1 MNKKNNNNHL
11 LTIYWVKSLCIV
23 ITLRDIVSV
32 FFCQILHVWTE
43 NFNWLLLTF
52 KWPMMAASDGYR
64 GKQNNKRQ
72 FFTAITRHRS
82 CAGASW
88 VKSIMQQ
95 VLRLEHGG
103 GWYLKLWQSV
113 QPTNRPTNQRGTYRL
128 MGMFHW

>member
-52 KWPMMAASDGYR
+52 KWPMMAATDGYR

-95 VLRLEHGG
+95 VLRLEHGR
-103 GWYLKLWQSV
+103 WYLKLWQSV
-113 QPTNRPTNQRGTYRL
+113 PPTDRPTKEGLTGSWGCFIDN
-128 MGMFHW
+128 